1 MYSLLSASVR
11 PLCPFL
17 LHLRPSNQTNLQWE
31 HLHYQWF
38 ASVSL
43 SSYIIEQNSQWR
55 ENSNVGPEK
64 RYTPITFPSQNHHNF
79 RLKLSSHFDHIIIT
93 LRWKCEIS
101 ITYFFK
107 DEIFSSQ
114 NYNFLTKI
122 VSPLILQIDIKI
134 SCHDKTITFLSQF
147 TENVITTCFVMKM
160 LSERYRIRIYEVAQI
175 HPIVINLWWKRDEC
189 KKYKNANIQSFSV
202 LSNCKKW
209 K

>member
-1 MYSLLSASVR
+1 MLLKCLPWGSLGSYSHSMLER
-11 PLCPFL
+11 
-17 LHLRPSNQTNLQWE
+17 QWE

-55 ENSNVGPEK
+55 ENSNAGPEK

-93 LRWKCEIS
+93 LRWKCEIF

-147 TENVITTCFVMKM
+147 TENVISDCFVMKM

-189 KKYKNANIQSFSV
+189 KKI
-202 LSNCKKW
+202 
-209 K
+209 

>member
-1 MYSLLSASVR
+1 MIWCGWIIIFRLWLPIST
-11 PLCPFL
+11 
-17 LHLRPSNQTNLQWE
+17 HWE

-38 ASVSL
+38 ASVTL

-147 TENVITTCFVMKM
+147 TENVISDCFVMKM

-189 KKYKNANIQSFSV
+189 KKI
-202 LSNCKKW
+202 
-209 K
+209 

>member
-1 MYSLLSASVR
+1 MLSLRWDKSE
-11 PLCPFL
+11 
-17 LHLRPSNQTNLQWE
+17 WE

-38 ASVSL
+38 ASVTL

-93 LRWKCEIS
+93 LRWKCEIF

-114 NYNFLTKI
+114 NYNFLT
-122 VSPLILQIDIKI
+122 VMGWPHPSPYNFPSIKMSRTPYNTNSKSWYFHHIFITIGWKCNFSPYCDI
-134 SCHDKTITFLSQF
+134 
-147 TENVITTCFVMKM
+147 NVIQKH
-160 LSERYRIRIYEVAQI
+160 E
-175 HPIVINLWWKRDEC
+175 K
-189 KKYKNANIQSFSV
+189 
-202 LSNCKKW
+202 
-209 K
+209 